1 LAFGSKNESQDNPFT
16 QVYMIRTKSTA
27 AANEE
32 KDILHI
38 ITSINTK
45 NAVGQKIIDRFL
57 HTFGYELLKARERQG
72 SSRGT
77 HYDFDIEVRTPEG
90 DVWKHVEHKG
100 SKTYRIIKAE
110 EKPWTAGVQF
120 HNGGSEK
127 YTITKEYARLHYD
140 THIASGSLKRTFNI
154 QSPIPSFEE
163 WFKQDC
169 CVQDNPRTSFGKELK
184 ERVREQ
190 RNSSLLAERTPVV
203 AGLKFDEEEK
213 KILIAEVLPIANH
226 ALEQKD
232 YWLTICGD
240 IEKEFNLAWSPK
252 FTIPAIE
259 EIVIHRKKDIT
270 FDFKCSGFAFSGI
283 LRWGKGAGFSCLRLD
298 LK

>member
-1 LAFGSKNESQDNPFT
+1 MAVKNECEDTCQET
-16 QVYMIRTKSTA
+16 HTMIRTKATA
-27 AANEE
+27 AANEA

-45 NAVGQKIIDRFL
+45 NNVGQKIMDGFL
-57 HTFGYELLKARERQG
+57 NTFGYELLKARERQG

-77 HYDFDIEVRTPEG
+77 HYDFDIEVRMPDG

-100 SKTYRIIKAE
+100 SKTYRPIKSE

-120 HNGGSEK
+120 HNGGSDK
-127 YTITKEYARLHYD
+127 YTIAKEYARLHYN
-140 THIASGSLKRTFNI
+140 THIESGSLKTTFNI
-154 QSPIPSFEE
+154 QSTIPSFEE

-169 CVQDNPRTSFGKELK
+169 CVQDDPRTNFGRELK

-190 RNSSLLAERTPVV
+190 RNGGSLLAERAPVV
-203 AGLKFDEEEK
+203 MGLKFDEEEK

-232 YWLTICGD
+232 YWLTVCGD
-240 IEKEFNLAWSPK
+240 MEKEFNLAWSPK

-259 EIVIHRKKDIT
+259 DIVIHRKKDIT
-270 FDFKCSGFAFSGI
+270 FDFKCSGFTFGGI
-283 LRWGKGAGFSCLRLD
+283 LRWGKGAGFSCLRMD

>member
-1 LAFGSKNESQDNPFT
+1 MIFKTDFT
-16 QVYMIRTKSTA
+16 QVQMIRTKETA
-27 AANEE
+27 AANEA

-45 NAVGQKIIDRFL
+45 NTVGQRIIDGFL
-57 HTFGYELLKARERQG
+57 HTFGLEILKARERQG

-100 SKTYRIIKAE
+100 SKTYRQIKAE

-127 YTITKEYARLHYD
+127 YTIAKEYARLHYA
-140 THIASGSLKRTFNI
+140 THMESLKTTFNI
-154 QSPIPSFEE
+154 QANIPSFEE

-169 CVQDNPRTSFGKELK
+169 CVQDDPRTSFGRELK
-184 ERVREQ
+184 QRVRAQ
-190 RNSSLLAERTPVV
+190 RNSSLLAEREPVV
-203 AGLKFDEEEK
+203 RSLKFDEEDK

-240 IEKEFNLAWSPK
+240 IENDFNFAWSPK
-252 FTIPAIE
+252 FTIGAIE
-259 EIVIHRKKDIT
+259 DIVIHRKKDII
-270 FDFKCSGFAFSGI
+270 FDFKCSDFTFSGI
-283 LRWGKGAGFSCLRLD
+283 LRWGKGAGFSCLRMD